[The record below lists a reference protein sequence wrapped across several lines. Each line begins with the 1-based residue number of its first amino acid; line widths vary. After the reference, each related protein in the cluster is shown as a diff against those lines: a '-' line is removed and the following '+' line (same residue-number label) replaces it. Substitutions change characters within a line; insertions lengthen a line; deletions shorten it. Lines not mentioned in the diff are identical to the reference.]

1 MTARR
6 IGIGVGCAAF
16 LLFGVTQAL
25 AGAPAVGK
33 VVAIKGTASIGHSGA
48 QVKAQVRGEIF
59 ASDTVRTGAGSRAK
73 LLFIDD
79 SVLTLSENSTLV
91 VQEFIDG
98 QGKQGR
104 SIYNLLDGKLRSV
117 VGKTKFEVRT
127 PTAVAAARGTVIFFE
142 VGKLNNESYSR
153 IICLEGKV
161 EVQNVLNSVRGTT
174 QLTPG
179 TMVVVKGGQVPP
191 PAVSAP
197 PAELE
202 KARRAT
208 SSANGEA
215 NSDTAAGSSSGSG
228 SGDAASTKTATAAQ
242 SQDSALGTALP
253 VVSGNSSVGGVTP
266 PIQTLPLK
274 QPTRVNITIGIPH

>member
-1 MTARR
+1 MAARR
-6 IGIGVGCAAF
+6 IAIALSSAAL
-16 LLFGVTQAL
+16 LLFGVTQAQ

-33 VVAIKGTASIGHSGA
+33 VVAIKGTASISHSGA
-48 QVKAQVRGEIF
+48 QVKAQVKGEVF
-59 ASDTVRTGAGSRAK
+59 ASDTVRTAAASRAK

-142 VGKLNNESYSR
+142 VGTLNNESYSR

-208 SSANGEA
+208 SSANSEA
-215 NSDTAAGSSSGSG
+215 NSDTASG

-242 SQDSALGTALP
+242 SQDSSLGTALP